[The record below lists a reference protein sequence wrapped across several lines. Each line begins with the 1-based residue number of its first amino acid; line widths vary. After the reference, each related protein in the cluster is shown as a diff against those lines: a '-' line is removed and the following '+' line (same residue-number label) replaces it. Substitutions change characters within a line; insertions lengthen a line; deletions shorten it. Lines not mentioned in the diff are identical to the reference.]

1 MCVLPPPLGTDY
13 GYDLKS
19 YVRTKKGKRK
29 REEEIEKQID
39 KQIQLNML
47 IIYT

>member
-19 YVRTKKGKRK
+19 YVRTKKRK
-29 REEEIEKQID
+29 KEEEIEKQID